1 MMSTRA
7 LRRFPTDQVKARL
20 LSSARNIAVIG
31 YSRTASK
38 DSTVTANCLVNAGFN
53 VVGVNP
59 TATELDRNP
68 TSVPMVPS
76 LRAASRWLAQNTG
89 AYEQNHAQQNGHDR
103 ATSTTNGHGSA
114 PSIDIVTVFRE
125 SSALPEVVAEIKR
138 LRVMPKAV
146 WLPKGVTNPACEREL
161 EELGITVVA
170 NKCLLSEHIRLRNAS
185 KDEDEQSS
193 THRQLSQPNRL

>member
-1 MMSTRA
+1 MNRTTRN
-7 LRRFPTDQVKARL
+7 K
-20 LSSARNIAVIG
+20 
-31 YSRTASK
+31 
-38 DSTVTANCLVNAGFN
+38 
-53 VVGVNP
+53 
-59 TATELDRNP
+59 TATTEP
-68 TSVPMVPS
+68 P
-76 LRAASRWLAQNTG
+76 
-89 AYEQNHAQQNGHDR
+89 
-103 ATSTTNGHGSA
+103 A
-114 PSIDIVTVFRE
+114 PRE

-138 LRVMPKAV
+138 LRVKPKAV